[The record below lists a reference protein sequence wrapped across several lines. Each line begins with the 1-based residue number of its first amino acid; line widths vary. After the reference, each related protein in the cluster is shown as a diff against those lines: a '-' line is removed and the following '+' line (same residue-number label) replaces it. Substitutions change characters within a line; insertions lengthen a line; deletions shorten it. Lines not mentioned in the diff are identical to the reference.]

1 MEKTCKQ
8 CGVKYQIVKE
18 DLEFLDKVA
27 LTIGGKKISVPESS
41 LCFDCIQQ
49 RILALRNEMALYH
62 RKCDMCGASIISMFP
77 ADSRVKVYCK
87 KCWWGDKWSPLDY
100 GREFDF
106 TRPFFEQFNEL
117 IEKVPFAHLIA
128 GGEVENCDYTNYLM
142 TSRNCY
148 LVSSSD
154 YDEDCYY
161 STYIFRSKNCFDC
174 LFVNDSELLY
184 QCVDSNNC
192 YGSAFLQDCQNVSD
206 SHFCYDCK
214 ACQNCIGCVGLR
226 NKKYHVMNKKYS
238 KEGYEKQKAEF
249 FGQNKNF
256 DILRKQFNDFKL
268 KFPHKFAEITACT
281 DSYGDRLSNCKS
293 AHNCF
298 DLVEAQ
304 DCKNVA
310 LGLKARDCHDCV
322 GVPNSELC
330 YQAVASPEDYA
341 IQFSA
346 VTWPRSTYLQYC
358 MFCRMSNNCF
368 GCVSLHKNEY
378 CILNKQYTKE
388 EYEKLLPRVIEHIKK
403 PRLAGQAGEY
413 GELFPIEISP
423 FAYNE
428 TVAQDYFPL
437 SKEEVLKKGWR
448 WREDESEKMYK
459 GPRVEIPVNINDAG
473 EDICKKILTC
483 EVTGKPYKII
493 PQELQFYKKMQLPI
507 PKKCPDQRHKDRM
520 KLRNPRKLWDRK
532 CDKCEKNMKT
542 VYAPDRPE
550 IIYCEECY
558 LEKVY

>member
-1 MEKTCKQ
+1 MEKTCFKCQ
-8 CGVKYQIVKE
+8 AKFILIDE
-18 DLEFLDKVA
+18 DEKFREKVA
-27 LTIGGKKISVPESS
+27 LVIKDQKISIPEPT
-41 LCFDCIQQ
+41 LCEDCRQQ
-49 RILALRNEMALYH
+49 KLLALRNEIALYH
-62 RKCDMCGASIISMFP
+62 RKCDMCKTSIISMFP
-77 ADSRVKVYCK
+77 ADSRVHVYCK
-87 KCWWGDKWSPLDY
+87 KCWWGDSWSPLDY
-100 GREFDF
+100 GQDFDF

-117 IEKVPFAHLIA
+117 IEKVPFGHLII

-142 TSRNCY
+142 TSKNCY
-148 LVSSSD
+148 LISSSD

-184 QCVDSNNC
+184 QGVDCLNC

-206 SHFCYDCK
+206 SYFCYDCK
-214 ACQNCIGCVGLR
+214 GCQNCIGCVGLR
-226 NKKYHVMNKKYS
+226 NKQYHVMNVKYS
-238 KEGYEKQKAEF
+238 KEEYEKKKVEF
-249 FGQNKNF
+249 LGKNKNF
-256 DILRKQFNDFKL
+256 DILREQFNEFKL
-268 KFPHKFAEITACT
+268 KFPHKFAEITGCA
-281 DSYGDRLSNCKS
+281 DSFGDRLSNCKN

-304 DCKNVA
+304 DCKNLA
-310 LGLKARDCHDCV
+310 LGLKARDCADCV

-341 IQFSA
+341 LQFCA

-358 MFCRMSNNCF
+358 MFCRMSNNSF

-388 EYEKLLPRVIEHIKK
+388 EYEELLPKIIEHMKK
-403 PRLAGQAGEY
+403 TGEY

-437 SKEEVLKKGWR
+437 TREEVIAKGWR
-448 WREDESEKMYK
+448 WYEDESEKMYK
-459 GPRVEIPVNINDAG
+459 DPKVEIPENIANID
-473 EDICKKILTC
+473 EDLCKKILTC
-483 EVTGKPYKII
+483 EATGKPYKVI
-493 PQELQFYKKMQLPI
+493 PQELQFYKRMGLPI
-507 PKKCPDQRHKDRM
+507 PNKCPDQRHKDRM

-532 CDKCEKNMKT
+532 CAKCSKDVKT
-542 VYAPDRPE
+542 TFAPERLE
-550 IIYCEECY
+550 IVCCEECY
-558 LEKVY
+558 LEQTY